1 MKITVEFESM
11 EEFQSYKGLPEQAA
25 VMNTMATT
33 GQTSRDQPHNTP
45 LPVQAAQ
52 ITPTDVLTTTPVV
65 PPVAQTVP
73 ASAPAVS
80 APTEAVPTAA
90 PSYSSDDLAKAC
102 ITLMDQGRQK
112 DLQNL
117 LAQFGVTALPQLM
130 KEQYGAFATAL
141 RGMGAPI

>member
-11 EEFQSYKGLPEQAA
+11 EEFRANMMPGREPSAEDTKPVESGSVQEVQKGSVPVSQAS
-25 VMNTMATT
+25 
-33 GQTSRDQPHNTP
+33 QT
-45 LPVQAAQ
+45 
-52 ITPTDVLTTTPVV
+52 ITPVV
-65 PPVAQTVP
+65 PVAQTVP
-73 ASAPAVS
+73 ASAPAAS

>member
-1 MKITVEFESM
+1 MKIVVTFDSL
-11 EEFQSYKGLPEQAA
+11 EEFQSYRGIPSRESSAEDTKPVESGSVQEVQKGSVPVSPAA
-25 VMNTMATT
+25 
-33 GQTSRDQPHNTP
+33 
-45 LPVQAAQ
+45 
-52 ITPTDVLTTTPVV
+52 
-65 PPVAQTVP
+65 PP
-73 ASAPAVS
+73 VS

-102 ITLMDQGRQK
+102 IALMDQGRQK

>member
-11 EEFQSYKGLPEQAA
+11 EEFRANMMPGRGPSAEDTKPVESGSVQEVQKGS
-25 VMNTMATT
+25 V
-33 GQTSRDQPHNTP
+33 
-45 LPVQAAQ
+45 PVSPVA
-52 ITPTDVLTTTPVV
+52 PVV
-65 PPVAQTVP
+65 PVAQAIP
-73 ASAPAVS
+73 ASTPPVS
-80 APTEAVPTAA
+80 APTEAVPTAS

-102 ITLMDQGRQK
+102 IALMDQGRQK

>member
-11 EEFQSYKGLPEQAA
+11 EEFQNYRGASEQSAFVEA
-25 VMNTMATT
+25 
-33 GQTSRDQPHNTP
+33 
-45 LPVQAAQ
+45 LPVQAVAP
-52 ITPTDVLTTTPVV
+52 IPVNSS
-65 PPVAQTVP
+65 T
-73 ASAPAVS
+73 PAVVS
-80 APTEAVPTAA
+80 GAPVTQAAPTQTTATSPAEAVPTAA

>member
-1 MKITVEFESM
+1 MKIVVTFDSL
-11 EEFQSYKGLPEQAA
+11 EEFQSYRGIPGREPSAEDTKPVESGSVQEVQKGS
-25 VMNTMATT
+25 V
-33 GQTSRDQPHNTP
+33 
-45 LPVQAAQ
+45 PVSPVA
-52 ITPTDVLTTTPVV
+52 PVV
-65 PPVAQTVP
+65 PVAQAIP
-73 ASAPAVS
+73 ASTPPVS

-117 LAQFGVTALPQLM
+117 LAQFGVTALPLLM